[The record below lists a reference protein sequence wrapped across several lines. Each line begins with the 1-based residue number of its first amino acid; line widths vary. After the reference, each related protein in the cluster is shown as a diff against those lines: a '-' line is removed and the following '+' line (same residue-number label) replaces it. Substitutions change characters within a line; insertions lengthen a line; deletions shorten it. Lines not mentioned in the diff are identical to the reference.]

1 MTLKFK
7 KTVATMKLYENKSKR
22 HKMVLHASRCR
33 QILIHIRYFHAS
45 GHSKHIYTEQNL
57 YFPFSYITQFVT
69 TFMLKKS
76 YFIVLKYFKFYPM
89 VWRIINLLIWH
100 INVILVSRSYI
111 YFNWTLH
118 STFYHFYSRLQEQLH
133 GKHIIWKHST
143 FYRNVLFYFRCLCL
157 LEFLKGP
164 YHNKYFELLLTCLS
178 KFYNF

>member
-1 MTLKFK
+1 MRAGIQK
-7 KTVATMKLYENKSKR
+7 N
-22 HKMVLHASRCR
+22 
-33 QILIHIRYFHAS
+33 
-45 GHSKHIYTEQNL
+45 IYTEQNL
-57 YFPFSYITQFVT
+57 YCPFSYITQFVT

-76 YFIVLKYFKFYPM
+76 YFSVLKYFKFYPM
-89 VWRIINLLIWH
+89 VCRIINLL
-100 INVILVSRSYI
+100 NLTYKRKILVSRSYI
-111 YFNWTLH
+111 YFHWILN
-118 STFYHFYSRLQEQLH
+118 STFFHFYSRLQEQLH